1 MQKILAL
8 KDEGKLELFVSLQ
21 NLSEL
26 EENKDQATELAN
38 SIDRL
43 PHYGVGSWDEQVG
56 TWKDQAGTWNEGK
69 EDEERQKRINE
80 LAKAG
85 SSIRDRGG
93 YIDAIRNNLDAFVT
107 SDKQFVAT
115 GPAERLNAE
124 FETKVLT
131 PQEVVKFVSI

>member
-1 MQKILAL
+1 VFAALYGKMKICLDTNCFIDTFSPESKGYDAMQKILAL

-69 EDEERQKRINE
+69 ED
-80 LAKAG
+80 
-85 SSIRDRGG
+85 
-93 YIDAIRNNLDAFVT
+93 
-107 SDKQFVAT
+107 
-115 GPAERLNAE
+115 
-124 FETKVLT
+124 
-131 PQEVVKFVSI
+131 